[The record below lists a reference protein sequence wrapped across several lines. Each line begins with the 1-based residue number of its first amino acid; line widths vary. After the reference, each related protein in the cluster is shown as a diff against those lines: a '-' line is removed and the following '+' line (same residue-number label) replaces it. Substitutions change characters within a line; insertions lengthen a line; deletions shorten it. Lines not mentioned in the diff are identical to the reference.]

1 MRNQEEHKLQV
12 AICRYLDLAE
22 KFPFF
27 AIPNG
32 SLRNKIVAVKLKMEG
47 VKSGVS
53 DLFLMISNENWNGI
67 FMEVKTAKGVQSP
80 NQKAFQKQAIAN
92 GYYYAVVRSVDD
104 CIELLNK
111 FKLNLI

>member
-32 SLRNKIVAVKLKMEG
+32 SLRNKLVAVKLKMEG

-80 NQKAFQKQAIAN
+80 NQKAFQKQAIEN
-92 GYYYAVVRSVDD
+92 GYYYAVVKSVDD